1 LSSFK
6 GSLVKT
12 TQIYGQATYLLSL
25 IIKEFRLFERFALN
39 LYDKMKAFYGNLK
52 LGILGGGQLGRMLIQ
67 QAINY
72 NVNIKVLD
80 PDREAPCRKLCDEF
94 VVGSL
99 GDYETVYSFGKKVDL
114 LTIEIEKVNV
124 DALEQ
129 LEREGVIVYPQPRI
143 IRLIQDKGLQKQFFK
158 ENDIP
163 TASFMVINHPKQLKE
178 GAFPYPY
185 IQKLRRDG
193 YDGKGVYKVADET
206 YLANAFTEPSL
217 IEQLIDFEKEIA
229 VIVARNEKGNI
240 STFPVVEMEFNPQA
254 NLVEFLISP
263 STLSFEIQQEAEK
276 IAKKIAESL
285 KIVGLLAVEMFLT
298 KDGKILVNE
307 VAPRPH
313 NSGHQTIE
321 GNIVSQFEQH
331 LRAIFNQP
339 LGDTTGINNAIMVN
353 LLGEQGYEGPAVYKG
368 MEQVLK
374 CSGVYVHLYG
384 KALTKPFR
392 KMGHVTIVDADRE
405 KAIEKAKYVQ
415 DTLKVI
421 A

>member
-1 LSSFK
+1 
-6 GSLVKT
+6 
-12 TQIYGQATYLLSL
+12 
-25 IIKEFRLFERFALN
+25 
-39 LYDKMKAFYGNLK
+39 MKAFYGDLK

-72 NVNIKVLD
+72 NVLVKVLD

-99 GDYETVYSFGKKVDL
+99 GDYETVYNFGKKVDM

-129 LEREGVIVYPQPRI
+129 LEKEGVLVYPQPRV

-163 TASFMVINHPKQLKE
+163 TAEFQIIASAKDLKNVSFP
-178 GAFPYPY
+178 FPY
-185 IQKLRRDG
+185 IQKIRRDG
-193 YDGKGVYKVADET
+193 YDGRGVYKVVDET
-206 YLANAFTEPSL
+206 YLPNAFTQPSL
-217 IEQLIDFEKEIA
+217 IERLIDFEKEIG
-229 VIVARNEKGNI
+229 VIVARNESGEV
-240 STFPVVEMEFNPQA
+240 STFPLVEMEFNPQA

-263 STLSFEIQQEAEK
+263 STLPFEVHEEAQR
-276 IAKKIAESL
+276 IAKKIAEDL

-298 KDGKILVNE
+298 KDGQILVNE
-307 VAPRPH
+307 LAPRPH
-313 NSGHQTIE
+313 NSGHQSIE
-321 GNIVSQFEQH
+321 GNVVSQFEQH

-339 LGDTTGINNAIMVN
+339 LGDTACLNNAIMVN
-353 LLGEQGYEGPAVYKG
+353 VLGEAGYEGPAIYEGIEKI
-368 MEQVLK
+368 LK
-374 CSGVYVHLYG
+374 CQGVYVHLYG

-405 KAIEKAKYVQ
+405 KAIEKARFVQ
-415 DTLKVI
+415 QTLKVI

>member
-1 LSSFK
+1 M
-6 GSLVKT
+6 
-12 TQIYGQATYLLSL
+12 
-25 IIKEFRLFERFALN
+25 LFERFTVN
-39 LYDKMKAFYGNLK
+39 LHYKMKAFYGDLK

-72 NVNIKVLD
+72 NVTVKVLD

-99 GDYETVYSFGKKVDL
+99 GDYETVYKFGKKVDL

-129 LEREGVIVYPQPRI
+129 LEKEGVLVYPQPRI

-158 ENDIP
+158 ENNIP
-163 TASFMVINHPKQLKE
+163 TAGFKVISSAAELKQNII
-178 GAFPYPY
+178 PYPY

-193 YDGKGVYKVADET
+193 YDGRGVYKVVDES
-206 YLANAFTEPSL
+206 YLPNAFTEPSL
-217 IEQLIDFEKEIA
+217 IEHLIDFEKEIG
-229 VIVARNEKGNI
+229 VIVARNKNGQI
-240 STFPVVEMEFNPQA
+240 STFPLVEMEFNPEV

-263 STLSFEIQQEAEK
+263 STLSFEIQQEAER
-276 IAKKIAESL
+276 IAKKIADDL

-307 VAPRPH
+307 LAPRPH
-313 NSGHQTIE
+313 NSGHQSIE
-321 GNIVSQFEQH
+321 GNVVSQFEQH

-339 LGDTTGINNAIMVN
+339 LGDTACLSNAVMINI
-353 LLGEQGYEGPAVYKG
+353 LGEPGFEGPAVYQGIEKI
-368 MEQVLK
+368 LK
-374 CSGVYVHLYG
+374 CPGVYVHLYG

-405 KAIEKAKYVQ
+405 KAIETARFVQ
-415 DTLKVI
+415 RTLKVVS
-421 A
+421 

>member
-1 LSSFK
+1 
-6 GSLVKT
+6 
-12 TQIYGQATYLLSL
+12 
-25 IIKEFRLFERFALN
+25 
-39 LYDKMKAFYGNLK
+39 MKAFYGDLK

-72 NVNIKVLD
+72 NVTVKVLD

-99 GDYETVYSFGKKVDL
+99 SDYDTVYKFGKKVDL

-129 LEREGVIVYPQPRI
+129 LEKEGVSVYPQPRI

-158 ENDIP
+158 QNDIP
-163 TASFMVINHPKQLKE
+163 TAEFQVISSAEQLKNSSIP
-178 GAFPYPY
+178 FPY

-193 YDGKGVYKVADET
+193 YDGKGVYKVIDES

-217 IEQLIDFEKEIA
+217 IERWIDFEKEIA
-229 VIVARNEKGNI
+229 VIVARNENGDV
-240 STFPVVEMEFNPQA
+240 STFPLVEMEFNPQA
-254 NLVEFLISP
+254 NLVEFLITP
-263 STLSFEIQQEAEK
+263 STLPFDMHEQAKVIAEK
-276 IAKKIAESL
+276 IATDL
-285 KIVGLLAVEMFLT
+285 NIVGVLAVEMFLT

-307 VAPRPH
+307 LAPRPH
-313 NSGHQTIE
+313 NSGHQSIE
-321 GNIVSQFEQH
+321 GNVVSQFEQH

-339 LGDTTGINNAIMVN
+339 LGDTATLSNAIMINV
-353 LLGEQGYEGPAVYKG
+353 LGEAGYEGPAVYQGIEK
-368 MEQVLK
+368 VLK
-374 CSGVYVHLYG
+374 CKGVYVHLYG

-405 KAIEKAKYVQ
+405 KAIEKARYVQ
-415 DTLKVI
+415 QTLKVVS
-421 A
+421 